1 MTHNIESQPQ
11 VKPQPKVTSPSNL
24 PQAPAGAI
32 EHKPRIWQRL
42 SFRSALHAIVIY
54 SLIIGIGTAIL
65 MPLSW
70 MITASLRGEG
80 EVVFT
85 IPVAWIPTE
94 SFHFENFWYVL
105 NYPSYPLWRP
115 TLNSIHL
122 VALNIIG
129 VVISNTMVGYTF
141 ARLRFPGRDLLFKLV
156 ILTMLLPGIV
166 LMIPS
171 FLLFNTIGWY
181 GTYLPLWV
189 PSFFGSAFF
198 IFITRQYMRSF
209 PRELDDASRIDGC
222 GFFGTYWRIIL
233 PLSKPVLVVMAI
245 FTFVDVWN
253 DFQGPLI
260 YLNDA
265 DKFTL
270 AIALDYFRRST
281 FSTATTNTVNYV
293 MAASLMSIVPL
304 LALYFAAQKQLI
316 GGIASVGLKG

>member
-1 MTHNIESQPQ
+1 MAHKIEQQAVSLPVPAKHNLG
-11 VKPQPKVTSPSNL
+11 T
-24 PQAPAGAI
+24 
-32 EHKPRIWQRL
+32 RFWQRL
-42 SFRSALHAIVIY
+42 SVRRTIHASVIY
-54 SLIIGIGTAIL
+54 ILLISIGLVIL
-65 MPLSW
+65 LPLSW
-70 MITASLRGEG
+70 MLTAALRGEG

-85 IPVAWIPTE
+85 VPVSWFPTE

-115 TLNSIHL
+115 TLNSLML
-122 VALNIIG
+122 VALNIAG
-129 VVISNTMVGYTF
+129 VLVSNSMVGYAF
-141 ARLRFPGRDLLFKLV
+141 ARLRFPGREFLFRLL

-171 FLLFNTIGWY
+171 FLLFHSLGWY

-198 IFITRQYMRSF
+198 VFITRQYMRSF
-209 PRELDDASRIDGC
+209 PRELDDAARIDGC
-222 GFFGTYWRIIL
+222 SYLEVYWRIIL

-245 FTFVDVWN
+245 FTFQDVWN
-253 DFQGPLI
+253 DFTGPLI

-265 DKFTL
+265 EKFTL

-281 FSTATTNTVNYV
+281 FSTASTNTTNYV
-293 MAASLMSIVPL
+293 MAASLLSVLPMLI
-304 LALYFAAQKQLI
+304 LYFAAQKQLL